1 MVVFRTRCLC
11 LAQLNRGAG
20 HTICSSEHHFKQ
32 VQPHWFLKPK
42 IASSTLT
49 GTTSESTT
57 Q

>member
-32 VQPHWFLKPK
+32 VQPHWFSQTEDRKFD
-42 IASSTLT
+42 SYWDH
-49 GTTSESTT
+49 